1 MAKKLSKA
9 LRGKRRWFGVA
20 VSPTKVTRDE
30 LQESLNQLQELLVCE
45 KKLRLMDFFNSGSE
59 VAKSAHTNLGDT
71 LPNIHLSGDE
81 GFAIIEVP
89 HEVSKEFRNLLDND
103 SGYIEYSMLSVSMSG
118 KIRLVRQRLNLPKP
132 KRTHR

>member
-20 VSPTKVTRDE
+20 VSPQIETRKE
-30 LQESLNQLQELLVCE
+30 LENSLEKLQVILACD

-59 VAKSAHTNLGDT
+59 VTKLAHTNLSNS
-71 LPNIHLSGDE
+71 LPSHSLQGAE
-81 GFAIIEVP
+81 GFAIIQVP
-89 HEVSKEFRNLLDND
+89 HEVSAEFRKLIDNE
-103 SGYIEYSMLSVSMSG
+103 SGYSEYSMLSISMSG
-118 KIRLVRQRLNLPKP
+118 KIRLIRQRLNLPKP

>member
-20 VSPTKVTRDE
+20 VSPLMLTRND
-30 LQESLNQLQELLVCE
+30 LQESLNKLQEKLVCE
-45 KKLRLMDFFNSGSE
+45 KNLRLMDFFNSSTV
-59 VAKSAHTNLGDT
+59 VAKSAHTNLGES
-71 LPNIHLSGDE
+71 LPNCNLSGDE

-89 HEVSKEFRNLLDND
+89 HEVSNEFRKLIDNA
-103 SGYIEYSMLSVSMSG
+103 SGYAEYSMLSVSMSG

-132 KRTHR
+132 KRKSR

>member
-20 VSPTKVTRDE
+20 VSPTKVTRND
-30 LQESLNQLQELLVCE
+30 LQESLDQLQELLACE
-45 KKLRLMDFFNSGSE
+45 KKLRLMDFFNSSSE
-59 VAKSAHTNLGDT
+59 IAKSAHTNLGDS
-71 LPNIHLSGDE
+71 LPNCQLFGDE

-89 HEVSKEFRNLLDND
+89 HEVSNEFRKLIDNQP
-103 SGYIEYSMLSVSMSG
+103 GYSKYSMLSVSTSG
-118 KIRLVRQRLNLPKP
+118 KIRLIRQRLNLPKP